1 EGSTSYNIVKT
12 ITDLAHKLNVEVVA
26 EGVESQRELEVL
38 AGIGVDY
45 MQGFLFSQALPV
57 VLLDTAQAH
66 DTLFNGVMVKPT
78 QDAML
83 QSFFHRY
90 VRRLYPGLPLSLAV
104 EYTNLIS
111 SAPVVALNEIRCVGL
126 ITKEQ
131 VNLHMTPAMGTDLE
145 TEREHRL
152 WKRPVNQV
160 MSTAFEQVDACLP
173 VAAIRDLIKAGIGFP
188 WILCDAK
195 EEYRGLLTQ
204 DDALQYLAS
213 C

>member
-1 EGSTSYNIVKT
+1 
-12 ITDLAHKLNVEVVA
+12 
-26 EGVESQRELEVL
+26 
-38 AGIGVDY
+38 
-45 MQGFLFSQALPV
+45 
-57 VLLDTAQAH
+57 LD
-66 DTLFNGVMVKPT
+66 
-78 QDAML
+78 
-83 QSFFHRY
+83 
-90 VRRLYPGLPLSLAV
+90 PGEPLSLAV
-104 EYTNLIS
+104 EYMNLS
-111 SAPVVALNEIRCVGL
+111 PSAPLVVINENRCVGL